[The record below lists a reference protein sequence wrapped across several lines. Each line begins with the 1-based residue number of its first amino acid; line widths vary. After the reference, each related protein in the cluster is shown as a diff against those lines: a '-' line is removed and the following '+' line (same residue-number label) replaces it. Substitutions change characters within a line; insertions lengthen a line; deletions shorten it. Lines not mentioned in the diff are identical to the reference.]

1 VTLPGPPVQRFL
13 DRVIDRTFLWAVPR
27 SLRPNTVTV
36 VRFLLTPVVLWLL
49 VTDRRWPAVALF
61 VLAVST
67 DFIDGAMARTRDQIT
82 SVGIVID
89 PVADKLL
96 VGGVLAVVGWDELV
110 IKIVVVFFGVEL
122 LGMLLG
128 LTSAERRGPPAG
140 ANVFGKVKMV
150 AQSASVVIFLTGELL
165 DNRSVVDVAVVLL
178 WLSLAL
184 AVVSAVKQVRRAGSK
199 KRSGAAAPPRA

>member
-1 VTLPGPPVQRFL
+1 MQRFL
-13 DRVIDRTFLWAVPR
+13 DRVIDRAVLWAIPR
-27 SLRPNTVTV
+27 RLRPNTVTV

-49 VTDRRWPAVALF
+49 VTDRRWPAVILF

-67 DFIDGAMARTRDQIT
+67 DFIDGAMARTRGQIT

-122 LGMLLG
+122 LGMVLG

-140 ANVFGKVKMV
+140 ANVFGKIKMV
-150 AQSASVVIFLTGELL
+150 VQSASVVIFLTGELL
-165 DNRSVVDVAVVLL
+165 DNRSVVDAAVVLL

-184 AVVSAVKQVRRAGSK
+184 AVVSAVKQVRRAASE
-199 KRSGAAAPPRA
+199 RSGAAAGPRS